1 MNIFASLKERN
12 FRLYFIGMSISL
24 NGTWIQNVALGWM
37 VYSLTGSLVLLSAST
52 FMAQIP
58 NFFVTPFASI
68 LIDRF
73 DRRKLLLITQ
83 TIAACQALLLAILA
97 LTGTIQI
104 WHILLL
110 SLCLGLAN
118 SLDIPTRQAFYP
130 SLVPHEMLGN
140 AIALNST
147 VINAAKLFGPALGG
161 VMVKFL
167 GEGICFLVNAIS
179 FVGVI
184 VPLLMMK
191 NVPNPIPKERRNSV
205 MADFKEGFRYTVAH
219 IPIRNLLI
227 LLSCT
232 SLFGLPLMTY
242 IPAFVK
248 DILHGDSMMQSL
260 LYGGVGAGAVAAS
273 ICLAVRKTPLG
284 LGHFAATT
292 GLMIGAALIVL
303 SRVASPII
311 SALLCVPIGFG
322 VIANV
327 AAINTVIQHLSLE
340 DKRGRVMGYLSMAFN
355 GLAPISGLM
364 LSGLR
369 EYVGLSGILAICGCG
384 VLVGGVWFLTRCGKM
399 MKIATPAYKEKGIL
413 VEGMDA
419 KRVSF

>member
-37 VYSLTGSLVLLSAST
+37 VYSLSGSLVLLSAST

-73 DRRKLLLITQ
+73 DRRKLLLVTQ
-83 TIAACQALLLAILA
+83 SIAATQALLLAILA
-97 LTGTIQI
+97 LTGLIQI

-130 SLVPHEMLGN
+130 SLVPHEKLGN

-147 VINAAKLFGPALGG
+147 VINAAKLLGPAIGG
-161 VMVKFL
+161 VMVKFF
-167 GEGICFLVNAIS
+167 GEGLCFLVNALS
-179 FVGVI
+179 FLGVI
-184 VPLLMMK
+184 IPLLMMR
-191 NVPNPIPKERRNSV
+191 NVPNPISSSKGSNV
-205 MADFKEGFRYTVAH
+205 IADFKEGFWYVVQNK
-219 IPIRNLLI
+219 PIRNLLL

-248 DILHGDSMMQSL
+248 DTLNGDSMMQSL
-260 LYGGVGAGAVAAS
+260 LYGGVGAGAVLAS
-273 ICLAVRKTPLG
+273 IVLAVRKSPLG
-284 LGHFAATT
+284 LGHFAAIA
-292 GLMIGAALIVL
+292 GLTMGAALVVL
-303 SRVASPII
+303 SRTASPII
-311 SALLCVPIGFG
+311 SAILCVPIGFG

-327 AAINTVIQHLSLE
+327 AAINTVIQHLSAE
-340 DKRGRVMGYLSMAFN
+340 DKRGRVMGYLSVAFN
-355 GLAPISGLM
+355 GLAPISGLL

-369 EYVGLSGILAICGCG
+369 ESIALAGILALCGLG
-384 VLVGGVWFLTRCGKM
+384 VLFGGVWFLTRCKKM
-399 MKIATPAYKEKGIL
+399 MQMAAPTYVNKGIL
-413 VEGMDA
+413 AQENSGENV
-419 KRVSF
+419 RF

>member
-37 VYSLTGSLVLLSAST
+37 VYSLTGSLVVLSAST

-73 DRRKLLLITQ
+73 NRKKLLLITQ
-83 TIAACQALLLAILA
+83 SIAAFQAIMLAVLA
-97 LTGTIQI
+97 LTHTIQI

-130 SLVPHEMLGN
+130 SLVPKEKLGN

-147 VINAAKLFGPALGG
+147 VINAAKLFGPAIGG
-161 VMVKFL
+161 VVVKFF
-167 GEGICFLVNAIS
+167 GEGICFLVNGLS
-179 FVGVI
+179 FAGVI
-184 VPLLMMK
+184 IPLLMMR
-191 NVPNPIPKERRNSV
+191 NVPNPIPKVKKSSV
-205 MADFKEGFRYTVAH
+205 VVDLKEGFRYV
-219 IPIRNLLI
+219 ISNKPIRNLLL

-260 LYGGVGAGAVAAS
+260 LYGGVGAGAVVAS
-273 ICLAVRKTPLG
+273 IVLAVRKTPLG
-284 LGHFAATT
+284 LGHFAAMS
-292 GLMIGAALIVL
+292 GLALGVALVVL

-311 SALLCVPIGFG
+311 SAILCMPIGFG

-327 AAINTVIQHLSLE
+327 AAINTVIQHLSSE

-369 EYVGLSGILAICGCG
+369 ECIGLQGILALCGSG
-384 VLVGGVWFLTRCGKM
+384 VVVGGVWFLTRCKKM
-399 MKIATPAYKEKGIL
+399 MKLASDTYINKGIL
-413 VEGMDA
+413 APNKDGQNV
-419 KRVSF
+419 RF

>member
-1 MNIFASLKERN
+1 MNIFTSLKERN

-37 VYSLTGSLVLLSAST
+37 VYSLTGSLVVLSAST

-73 DRRKLLLITQ
+73 NRKKLLLITQ
-83 TIAACQALLLAILA
+83 SIAAFQAIMLAILA
-97 LTGTIQI
+97 LTHSIQI

-130 SLVPHEMLGN
+130 SLVPKEKLGN

-147 VINAAKLFGPALGG
+147 VINAAKLFGPAIGG
-161 VMVKFL
+161 VVVKFL
-167 GEGICFLVNAIS
+167 GEGICFLINGLS

-184 VPLLMMK
+184 IPLLMMRG
-191 NVPNPIPKERRNSV
+191 VPNPLPKVKQCSIG
-205 MADFKEGFRYTVAH
+205 ADLKEGFRYVVVNK
-219 IPIRNLLI
+219 PIRNLLL

-260 LYGGVGAGAVAAS
+260 LYGGIGVGAVIAS
-273 ICLAVRKTPLG
+273 IALAVRKTPLG
-284 LGHFAATT
+284 LGHFAAFS
-292 GLMIGAALIVL
+292 GLALGAALLVL
-303 SRVASPII
+303 SHVASPII
-311 SALLCVPIGFG
+311 SAILCMPIGFG

-327 AAINTVIQHLSLE
+327 AAINTVIQHLSAE

-369 EYVGLSGILAICGCG
+369 EYVGLQGILAICGAG
-384 VLVGGVWFLTRCGKM
+384 VLVGGVWFLTRCRKM
-399 MKIATPAYKEKGIL
+399 IKIAILTYINKGIMKQGDD
-413 VEGMDA
+413 VN
-419 KRVSF
+419 RVRF

>member
-37 VYSLTGSLVLLSAST
+37 VYSLSGSLVLLSAST

-73 DRRKLLLITQ
+73 DRRKLLLVTQ
-83 TIAACQALLLAILA
+83 SIAATQALLLAVLA
-97 LTGTIQI
+97 LTGAIQI

-130 SLVPHEMLGN
+130 SLVPHEKLGN

-147 VINAAKLFGPALGG
+147 VINAAKLLGPAIGG
-161 VMVKFL
+161 VMVKFF
-167 GEGICFLVNAIS
+167 GEGLCFLVNALS
-179 FVGVI
+179 FLGVI
-184 VPLLMMK
+184 IPLLMMR
-191 NVPNPIPKERRNSV
+191 NVPNPISPSKSSNV
-205 MADFKEGFRYTVAH
+205 IADFKEGFWYVVQNR
-219 IPIRNLLI
+219 PIRNLLL

-248 DILHGDSMMQSL
+248 DTLNGDSMMQSL
-260 LYGGVGAGAVAAS
+260 LYGGVGLEQ
-273 ICLAVRKTPLG
+273 CLR
-284 LGHFAATT
+284 
-292 GLMIGAALIVL
+292 
-303 SRVASPII
+303 
-311 SALLCVPIGFG
+311 LLFWLCE
-322 VIANV
+322 
-327 AAINTVIQHLSLE
+327 SLLW
-340 DKRGRVMGYLSMAFN
+340 GWGTLQQLPV
-355 GLAPISGLM
+355 
-364 LSGLR
+364 
-369 EYVGLSGILAICGCG
+369 
-384 VLVGGVWFLTRCGKM
+384 
-399 MKIATPAYKEKGIL
+399 
-413 VEGMDA
+413 
-419 KRVSF
+419 